1 MIKGTGTYDDPIICD
16 GIFTKTINGVKK
28 FFKIKG
34 SSVDTSQFV
43 KKSGDVLTGTH
54 FTKNTDNS
62 YLYFGGGIQQ
72 TGAGIILYG
81 KDIGDT
87 DGLRGSVELR
97 TKSDLRLQCQDD
109 GRLLWNGKN
118 ILRSVN
124 GTVADNT
131 GNVNI
136 NTRKVSYVASRDIPG
151 TWTLTNLKISTPLYI
166 LYSAWK
172 ANTGYSNS
180 GAWLK
185 AVTGTNDG
193 TTRDEWYYYFGSTT
207 NTYANTHGAE
217 CFIIIPTSTTV
228 TLEVVGNGDED
239 HFLAYQ

>member
-1 MIKGTGTYDDPIICD
+1 MAKGTGTYDDPIICD
-16 GIFTKTINGVKK
+16 GLFSKTIDGVKK
-28 FFKIKG
+28 FFKIKTG

-43 KKSGDVLTGTH
+43 KKSGDVLTGTI
-54 FTKNTDNS
+54 FSKDTNNS
-62 YLYFGGGIQQ
+62 YIYLFGGKQEKNACLLI
-72 TGAGIILYG
+72 YG
-81 KDIGDT
+81 SEFGTVEK
-87 DGLRGSVELR
+87 GSIELR
-97 TKSDLRLQCQDD
+97 TKDDIRLACKND
-109 GRLLWNGKN
+109 GSLTWNGKN

-124 GTVADNT
+124 GAVADNT

-136 NTRKVSYVASRDIPG
+136 DTRKVSYVASRDISG

-193 TTRDEWYYYFGSTT
+193 ITRDEWYYYFGSTT

-228 TLEVVGNGDED
+228 TLEVVGNGDDD